1 MILGLGTDIVDNRRV
16 ARIFHRH
23 GRHFLQR
30 IFTEEEID
38 YCLSHQDPV
47 PYLAARFAVKEA
59 AVKALNIRERM
70 GLLYRDIEVAGR
82 SYGKKKLRL
91 TGRAERIANAL
102 GVKHHHLSLTHSDE
116 LSIAV
121 VIFES

>member
-1 MILGLGTDIVDNRRV
+1 MILGLGTDIVENKRI
-16 ARIFHRH
+16 ARIFKRH
-23 GRHFLQR
+23 GRHFLER
-30 IFTEEEID
+30 IFTEEEIE

-59 AVKALNIRERM
+59 AVKALNIRERI

-82 SYGKKKLRL
+82 VYGKKKLRL
-91 TGRAERIANAL
+91 NGRAGDIAENL
-102 GVKHHHLSLTHSDE
+102 GVKHHHLSLTHSED
-116 LSIAV
+116 LSVAV